1 MNRTNI
7 DIPSRTVSAPRA
19 CRDEPVISG
28 RAKRFSICSPPT
40 QERPSWCVRAPAA
53 G

>member
-7 DIPSRTVSAPRA
+7 DIPPTTMSAPRA

-28 RAKRFSICSPPT
+28 RAKRFSSCSPPT
-40 QERPSWCVRAPAA
+40 QARPSWRERALAA